1 MRPVF
6 EFSELSYAYPKS
18 DALALD
24 SVNFALYPGESFA
37 LLGPNGSGKTTLMR
51 ILCGRIS
58 QASGCVNISDDFQ
71 KDGKLDLSKCG
82 VLLENP
88 GIYPKLSIEEYLKF
102 FAAFYV
108 VRDAEAAIRNL
119 GKKLE
124 LPSLSTPMGSLS
136 QGTRQKVQIARTL
149 LHRPS
154 LLLLDEPVANLDP
167 CAREA
172 VWAILD
178 EWKKEC
184 GGTLLVSS
192 HILSEMESVATTFA
206 ILYKGKILCEQ
217 KMSDLLSDEF
227 LLRVK
232 IPEGYSPRE
241 LYSKIPPG
249 TKVLQVEAGKKSLNA
264 LYREAVERFEQNRFS
279 LRRKN
284 E

>member
-58 QASGCVNISDDFQ
+58 QASGRVDISEDFQ

-102 FAAFYV
+102 FAAFYA
-108 VRDAEAAIRNL
+108 VRDQDALIRNL
-119 GKKLE
+119 AKKLE
-124 LPSLSTPMGSLS
+124 LPRLSTPMGNLSL
-136 QGTRQKVQIARTL
+136 GTRQKVQIARAL
-149 LHRPS
+149 VHSPS

-172 VWAILD
+172 VWAILE
-178 EWKKEC
+178 EWKREC

-217 KMSDLLSDEF
+217 KMSELLSDEY
-227 LLRVK
+227 LLRVR
-232 IPEGYSPRE
+232 IPCGCSFRE
-241 LYSKIPPG
+241 LYSGIPSG
-249 TKVLQVEAGKKSLNA
+249 AKVLQVEAGRKSLNSV
-264 LYREAVERFEQNRFS
+264 YREAVERFEQKRVGGA
-279 LRRKN
+279 